1 MDAVHLALA
10 YLSVAGVVAGV
21 GWSAV
26 LASTGRAGG
35 PLDDRFQAAI
45 VSVLVVGAASGLI
58 MLALGARPSDG
69 LHLLYAAVAVAVIP
83 LARSF
88 FGRAD
93 GRRASG
99 LLVVAFVVL
108 GGLLFRLFTTG

>member
-1 MDAVHLALA
+1 MDAIHLVLA

-26 LASTGRAGG
+26 LAWTGRAGG
-35 PLDDRFQAAI
+35 RPYERFQAGV
-45 VSVLVVGAASGLI
+45 VSVLVVAAASGLV
-58 MLALGARPSDG
+58 MLVLGARPADG
-69 LHLLYAAVAVAVIP
+69 LHLLYAAIAVALIP

-88 FGRAD
+88 IARA
-93 GRRASG
+93 GSRRVAG
-99 LLVVAFVVL
+99 LLIVALVVL

>member
-1 MDAVHLALA
+1 MDAIHLALA

-21 GWSAV
+21 GWSAG
-26 LASTGRAGG
+26 LALTGRVGG
-35 PLDDRFQAAI
+35 PLFDRFQAVV
-45 VSVLVVGAASGLI
+45 VSVLVVAAASGLV

-69 LHLLYAAVAVAVIP
+69 LHLLYAAVAVALIP

-93 GRRASG
+93 SRRAAG

-108 GGLLFRLFTTG
+108 GGILFRLFTTG

>member
-1 MDAVHLALA
+1 MDAIHLALA

-21 GWSAV
+21 GWSAF
-26 LASTGRAGG
+26 LAWTGRAGG
-35 PLDDRFQAAI
+35 PLYERFQAGI
-45 VSVLVVGAASGLI
+45 VSVLVVAAASGLVI
-58 MLALGARPSDG
+58 LAVGARPSDG

-93 GRRASG
+93 SRRAAG